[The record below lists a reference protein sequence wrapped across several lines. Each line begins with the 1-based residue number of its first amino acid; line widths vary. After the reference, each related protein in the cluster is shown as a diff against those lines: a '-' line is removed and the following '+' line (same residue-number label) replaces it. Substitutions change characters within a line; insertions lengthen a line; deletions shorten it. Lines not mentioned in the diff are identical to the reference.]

1 MEGPQMLF
9 DIFNGLQKVPGA
21 SIRWPYYLLVDKQT
35 MLPYQFTLRYIRSAT
50 DNRDFVTVTYTNI
63 NVNPKQPPATIWA
76 YSNYAASYKPYQP
89 AAKRPVIKKGAAMP
103 DFTLPA
109 YSARG
114 IDSVSL
120 SQYKGKLVLVD
131 FWFKSCGPC
140 MAAMPKYNALQHK
153 FGEEVFQLLT
163 INITDTKEDIAFFYN
178 KYQPNYP
185 MLFNGDL
192 VFDSLGFTG
201 CPTSVLLDKSG
212 KVMEVFYGFDEA
224 LIEKKVS
231 SILNGK

>member
-1 MEGPQMLF
+1 
-9 DIFNGLQKVPGA
+9 
-21 SIRWPYYLLVDKQT
+21 
-35 MLPYQFTLRYIRSAT
+35 
-50 DNRDFVTVTYTNI
+50 
-63 NVNPKQPPATIWA
+63 
-76 YSNYAASYKPYQP
+76 
-89 AAKRPVIKKGAAMP
+89 MP
-103 DFTLPA
+103 NFTLPA
-109 YSARG
+109 YTASG

-120 SQYKGKLVLVD
+120 SRYKGKLVLVD